1 MFFGGVSKVKRAK
14 EKSLTARLE
23 CVNSQYTREINSQGH
38 NAASI
43 PYKKCTNERVP
54 KYVQTAT
61 GQVHDREQ
69 RNGSGNERVGAIN
82 ACVREE
88 TKTMVGV
95 VRLRG
100 PQSAGER
107 G

>member
-1 MFFGGVSKVKRAK
+1 LFFGGVSEVKRAK

-54 KYVQTAT
+54 KYVQRAT
-61 GQVHDREQ
+61 GQVQIESD
-69 RNGSGNERVGAIN
+69 GTGA
-82 ACVREE
+82 E
-88 TKTMVGV
+88 TSEWV
-95 VRLRG
+95 
-100 PQSAGER
+100 Q
-107 G
+107 